1 MTPEKYAR
9 GDLVDIAIG
18 FKHYIGL
25 VLKHDVL
32 EGQLMILWCDGTIEP
47 YFDWFADFEVI

>member
-47 YFDWFADFEVI
+47 YFDWFADIEVI